1 MPGRRSS
8 DPVLRRLTLLLGLVL
23 CCVAQASAE
32 TSVELTLTPAWKGWS
47 RPGRT
52 TEIDV
57 RMSSDAALHASL
69 EVSAARQST
78 TAALELQPGRVARLQ
93 IAVGS
98 APAINVRVDSAGAPT
113 LQREVRIA
121 QSESPL
127 LGVGLAADERIQL
140 DGFHAV
146 ALTAENF
153 ARSESAY
160 SSIDA
165 LVLDAPTLAALD
177 QKQLA
182 ALVGYAASCGRLVVL
197 GADARVRRALDGAA
211 GCGHRAMMSA
221 TSTDEAR
228 SMLGASLATQLPQ
241 PLAFGN
247 VGALAQPAHA
257 AWNWVAVLLA
267 VYLAAASLALIHSS
281 SLPTLLLVPVVAVAI
296 TLTLM
301 QQVKSTSQLVVW
313 SEGDTGAQLA
323 RYQAVQRFPGNAREH
338 ARVAVPPQLG
348 ASVQACESGQPM
360 HFEVDATGQR
370 VAFAEFDT
378 RLFHQ
383 VSLCYSGSF
392 PMLRTIAVAARGD
405 GSETARNA
413 GSRAWPQGSLIVAGQ
428 VRELPA
434 LDPGASV
441 VIGATSAPG
450 KRDDALRTALTRTPA
465 DGTAALWQLDL
476 AGVAGAPIDS
486 QGWLLVSVPP
496 R

>member
-1 MPGRRSS
+1 MS
-8 DPVLRRLTLLLGLVL
+8 RRLTLLLGLVL
-23 CCVAQASAE
+23 CCVAQARAE
-32 TSVELTLTPAWKGWS
+32 PRIELTLTPAWKGWS
-47 RPGRT
+47 RPGRM

-57 RMSSDAALHASL
+57 RMSSDGALRASF
-69 EVSAARQST
+69 EVSAARQLT
-78 TAALELQPGRVARLQ
+78 TAALELQPGRVTRLQ
-93 IAVGS
+93 VAIGS
-98 APAINVRVDSAGAPT
+98 APGIDVRVDSAGT
-113 LQREVRIA
+113 STIRRDVRIA

-127 LGVGLAADERIQL
+127 LGVGLAADRIVQL

-146 ALTAENF
+146 ALAADDF
-153 ARSESAY
+153 PRSESAF

-165 LVLDAPTLAALD
+165 LILDAPTLAGLD

-182 ALVGYAASCGRLVVL
+182 ALVGFAASCGRLVVV

-211 GCGHRAMMSA
+211 GCGHSA
-221 TSTDEAR
+221 TMNASSAEEAR
-228 SMLGASLATQLPQ
+228 SMLGASLATRLPQ

-247 VGALAQPAHA
+247 VAALAQPAHA

-281 SLPTLLLVPVVAVAI
+281 SLPTLLLAPAVAVAV

-301 QQVKSTSQLVVW
+301 HQLKSTSQLVVW
-313 SEGDTGAQLA
+313 SEGETGAQLA

-348 ASVQACESGQPM
+348 ASVQACDPVQPM
-360 HFEVDATGQR
+360 HFELDATGQR
-370 VAFAEFDT
+370 VEFAEFDT

-383 VSLCYSGSF
+383 VALCYAGSF

-405 GSETARNA
+405 GAETARNA
-413 GSRAWPQGSLIVAGQ
+413 GSRAWPQGSLIVAGK
-428 VRELPA
+428 VRDLPA
-434 LDPGASV
+434 LDPGASA
-441 VIGATSAPG
+441 VIGAASAPG
-450 KRDDALRTALTRTPA
+450 RRDDALRTALTRTPA

-486 QGWLLVSVPP
+486 QGWLLVSIPP
-496 R
+496 P